1 MRKIFTVIMCLI
13 ATVAMGNDGVFFVNG
28 NELTPIHETDISIA
42 KEVLTISIGDDGYAT
57 VDVQYEMM
65 NHGKAKIVQVGFEA
79 CAPYND
85 TAKLDPSG
93 RHPYISDFTVSMNGK
108 VLTYKNAVVASI
120 YEQPT
125 DFKPIDLKRWKTTDG
140 MDFSGSHNLYDAS
153 TDSIIGFSYAYCFEA
168 PFREGMNTIH
178 HTYRYRLSYGVWRT
192 FEVPYWLK
200 PAMRWQNKQID
211 DFTLRIKAE
220 NTAKHFCFND
230 SLFTSAPFKIEGTGK
245 MRKVKQRYDGELL
258 EVALRNAT
266 LVWHSKNFIP
276 RDNIT
281 IYAADMLYGD
291 RDKLGAFYDRS
302 KRYVLWG
309 FMNKKPNKKIL
320 RNLPY
325 ANRGYVFKNKK
336 LQRYFSSL
344 WWYMPDPQWQASTAD
359 FTPREWQMINE
370 GK

>member
-1 MRKIFTVIMCLI
+1 MKKFLTAIMCLA
-13 ATVAMGNDGVFFVNG
+13 ATVAMANDGVFFVNG
-28 NELTPIHETDISIA
+28 SELTPVHETDISIS
-42 KEVLTISIGDDGYAT
+42 KEVLTISIGDDGYAM

-65 NHGKAKIVQVGFEA
+65 NHGKAKTVQVGFEA
-79 CAPYND
+79 NAPYND

-93 RHPYISDFTVSMNGK
+93 KHPYISNFTVTMNDK
-108 VLTYKNAVVASI
+108 VLSYKNAVVASH
-120 YEQPT
+120 YQAPT
-125 DFKPIDLKRWKTTDG
+125 DFKPLDLSKWKTTDG
-140 MDFSGSHNLYDAS
+140 MDFEGSNNLYDAS

-168 PFREGMNTIH
+168 PFREGVNTIH
-178 HTYRYRLSYGVWRT
+178 HTYRYRLSYGVWRA
-192 FEVPYWLK
+192 FEIPYWLT
-200 PAMRWQNKQID
+200 PAMRWQNRQID

-220 NTAKHFCFND
+220 DTAKHFCLND

-245 MRKVKQRYDGELL
+245 MRTVKQPYGGQML

-266 LVWHSKNFIP
+266 LEWHGRNFIP

-281 IYAADMLYGD
+281 ILAADMLYGD
-291 RDKLGAFYDRS
+291 HDKLGAFYDRGEH
-302 KRYVLWG
+302 YVLWG
-309 FMNKKPNKKIL
+309 FMDKKPSRKIL

-344 WWYMPDPQWQASTAD
+344 WWYMPDPQWQASTSD
-359 FTPREWQMINE
+359 FTPREWQLINE